1 MILKERK
8 LLKSLWTFQ
17 TDCRKK
23 QFWLLLVLTIL
34 SAMLEVVSLG
44 AVLPFL
50 GILIDPE
57 KMYSMQ
63 EVQPLIQ
70 FANITNPI
78 ELILPV
84 TIIFIVVVLIAA
96 AVRLILLYAII
107 KFSFAVGADLSIGI
121 YRRTLYQNYSV
132 HVSRNSSE
140 VINGIITK
148 TSTVIHGVVSPILTL
163 MASVVLIFGITTA
176 LFFIN
181 TEVALSAFFGFGFL
195 YLSIILYTKKRLK
208 KNGECIAE
216 ESTRVIKSLQEG
228 LGGIRDVI
236 IDSNQE
242 FYCRLY
248 RESDLPL
255 RQASGDNQFISSSP
269 RYLMEAVGMSL
280 IAILAYFMTQDN
292 KGFEVIPILGA
303 LALGAQRLLPALQ
316 QAYSSYSTFI
326 GSIPSFKDAMKLL
339 MQPLPKVNDNQNIDH
354 IKFDKSLH
362 LKNIEFRHSD
372 SLPYV
377 LKGIDIKIKKG
388 SCVGFIGVTGSGKS
402 TLLDIVMRLLTPTS
416 GKLLVDSLIIN
427 KDNEKFWQEHISHVP
442 QTVYLSD
449 ATIEENIAFGISKKL
464 IDHDRVRSAAKKA
477 QISNLIDGWKNGYE
491 TTVGERGIKLS
502 GGQRQRI
509 GIARA
514 LYKQSTVLIFD
525 EATSALDSQ
534 TEKKIMNT
542 INSLDNELTILIIAH
557 RVTTLKDCDQIID
570 LSDHGNAVV
579 KKYDDIIND
588 I

>member
-1 MILKERK
+1 MILKEKK

-17 TDCRKK
+17 TDRRKK

-34 SAMLEVVSLG
+34 SSMLEVVSLG

-57 KMYSMQ
+57 KMHSMQ
-63 EVQPLIQ
+63 EVQSLIQ
-70 FANITNPI
+70 FANITNPT

-148 TSTVIHGVVSPILTL
+148 TSAVIHGVVSPILTL
-163 MASVVLIFGITTA
+163 ITSVVLIFGITTA

-208 KNGECIAE
+208 QNGECIAE

-236 IDSNQE
+236 IDNNQE

-280 IAILAYFMTQDN
+280 IAILAYFMTQDG

-339 MQPLPKVNDNQNIDH
+339 MQPLPKVNNNQNIDH
-354 IKFDKSLH
+354 IRFDKSLY
-362 LKNIEFRHSD
+362 LKNIEFRHSN
-372 SLPYV
+372 SLPYA

-402 TLLDIVMRLLTPTS
+402 TLLDIIMGLLPATEGELMIDNQT
-416 GKLLVDSLIIN
+416 IN
-427 KDNEKFWQEHISHVP
+427 NQNRRAWQAHIAHVP
-442 QTVYLSD
+442 QNIYLSD
-449 ATIEENIAFGISKKL
+449 STIEENIAFGIAKEL
-464 IDHDRVRSAAKKA
+464 IDHQRVKKA
-477 QISNLIDGWKNGYE
+477 AQQAQIAELIEEWEDGYQ
-491 TTVGERGIKLS
+491 TFVGERGIRLS

-514 LYKQSTVLIFD
+514 LYKQANVLIFD
-525 EATSALDSQ
+525 EATSALDNE
-534 TEKKIMNT
+534 TEQSVMDAIKD
-542 INSLDNELTILIIAH
+542 LGEEVTILIIAH
-557 RVTTLKDCDQIID
+557 RLTTLKGCDEIIKLEKD
-570 LSDHGNAVV
+570 FNIKTGTYKDVIG
-579 KKYDDIIND
+579 D
-588 I
+588 